1 MTNDE
6 KIKNMSIDER
16 AVFFAKY
23 MSCELCENNYTP
35 ENKCINDDM
44 CVLKMKKYLES
55 EAE

>member
-16 AVFFAKY
+16 AIYFAKY
-23 MSCELCENNYTP
+23 MSCELCENNYIDCD
-35 ENKCINDDM
+35 EEELSCL
-44 CVLKMKKYLES
+44 CVLKMKKYLEQ

>member
-16 AVFFAKY
+16 AIYFAKY

>member
-23 MSCELCENNYTP
+23 MSCELCENNYIV
-35 ENKCINDDM
+35 CSDCSGDDL